1 MYRII
6 TLEKRIILSL
16 ALAAAMLSC
25 EKDPDIN
32 KDKEYEFVDLGLSV
46 KWAMFPHPI
55 GPSII
60 YTHHKGLLTARQFLT
75 GAMMQLMCS
84 MVSIGE
90 CLLMRNGGD

>member
-46 KWAMFPHPI
+46 KWATCNVSATKPEESGGF
-55 GPSII
+55 
-60 YTHHKGLLTARQFLT
+60 YQWAKTAQCQT
-75 GAMMQLMCS
+75 S
-84 MVSIGE
+84 V
-90 CLLMRNGGD
+90 DKYYK